1 MVTIERS
8 TEQINQVVSALKE
21 RIGDK
26 VLGVEQPTPHRLYV
40 TVVPEAVVAA
50 ADTLFNELNARYVI
64 SAGVDKRPLNGGF
77 EVCL

>member
-26 VLGVEQPTPHRLYV
+26 GVG
-40 TVVPEAVVAA
+40 
-50 ADTLFNELNARYVI
+50 
-64 SAGVDKRPLNGGF
+64 S
-77 EVCL
+77 